1 VIFLNPFTV
10 RSFFK
15 RKFVICSLVDEDKNA
30 SYIQTENTVKTK
42 RTYPSMPLLNTRNL
56 PITGLNLCLKS
67 TYPIFFI
74 TVLVFKLL
82 ADIILYTS
90 NIPVATLT

>member
-1 VIFLNPFTV
+1 
-10 RSFFK
+10 
-15 RKFVICSLVDEDKNA
+15 
-30 SYIQTENTVKTK
+30 
-42 RTYPSMPLLNTRNL
+42 MPLLNTRNL

-82 ADIILYTS
+82 ADMILYSS
-90 NIPVATLT
+90 NILVASLIWIWIRIRANMQIHNTDSVRDRVWQRYSYLTVFFMCNKHD